1 VIAESCSCG
10 AKIKTDDAQAIKLVR
25 EWRRR
30 HTCIT
35 DNTDNTD
42 NTDIVE
48 AVNGG
53 VSDNTISLGFQPGEM
68 PAKIYDPFDD

>member
-10 AKIKTDDAQAIKLVR
+10 AKIRTDDAQAIKLVR

-35 DNTDNTD
+35 DNTD
-42 NTDIVE
+42 IVE

-53 VSDNTISLGFQPGEM
+53 VADTTIAIGFQPGEM